1 MEPKHTF
8 SLTPGTVRK
17 LMKRLFP
24 RAKLEKSRW
33 MVSGT
38 DIYGCRTGPEG
49 LILVCENDW
58 KDGCGK
64 IKLTICDGATDQ
76 SIVQYYDPDTLAR
89 DFELEARRRD
99 GEP

>member
-8 SLTPGTVRK
+8 SLTPRMVRK

-24 RAKLEKSRW
+24 RTKLEKSRW
-33 MVSGT
+33 MVPGT

-76 SIVQYYDPDTLAR
+76 SIV
-89 DFELEARRRD
+89 
-99 GEP
+99 

>member
-8 SLTPGTVRK
+8 SLTPRTVRK

-24 RAKLEKSRW
+24 RTRLKKSRW
-33 MVSGT
+33 MVPGT
-38 DIYGCRTGPEG
+38 DIYGGRTGPEG

-89 DFELEARRRD
+89 DFEMEAQRRG
-99 GEP
+99 GEA